1 MKKIVFVLFMF
12 IIGLVE
18 CKAISSEAYYKT
30 TYIDNEYVVSEISK
44 EEYDSVDLVSV
55 LSSTVETEYKK
66 MYINSSGNS
75 VILNIEWKKTPKY
88 KSYDVIAL
96 MSNDVSFNTN
106 TIFCEQKAILSNGNS
121 LVNYN
126 KTTQNTKLFNNG
138 IGISMNLVNDAIYYN
153 LTLSV
158 NYNGNGRIYGNYRHA
173 QSNVSLNESQN
184 YYLSNGNIVFNNSS
198 INNKY
203 DTINPVW
210 VNV

>member
-30 TYIDNEYVVSEISK
+30 TYIDNEYIISKISK

-88 KSYDVIAL
+88 KSYDVMAL

-106 TIFCEQKAILSNGNS
+106 TIFGEQKAILSNGNS

-203 DTINPVW
+203 DIIDPVW

>member
-1 MKKIVFVLFMF
+1 MKRIVFVLFMF

-30 TYIDNEYVVSEISK
+30 TFIDNEYVVSEISK

-55 LSSTVETEYKK
+55 LSGSVETEYKK

-106 TIFCEQKAILSNGNS
+106 TIFGEQKAILSNGNS

-158 NYNGNGRIYGNYRHA
+158 SYNGNGRIYGNYRHA
-173 QSNVSLNESQN
+173 QNNVTLSESQN

-203 DTINPVW
+203 DSINPVW

>member
-55 LSSTVETEYKK
+55 LSSSVETEYKK

-75 VILNIEWKKTPKY
+75 VILNVEWKKTPKY

-106 TIFCEQKAILSNGNS
+106 IMYGKQLAILSDGTNI
-121 LVNYN
+121 VNYN

-158 NYNGNGRIYGNYRHA
+158 NYNGSGRVYGNYRHA
-173 QSNVSLNESQN
+173 QSNVTLSESQN

-203 DTINPVW
+203 DSINPVW

>member
-55 LSSTVETEYKK
+55 LSSSVETEYKK

-75 VILNIEWKKTPKY
+75 VILNVEWKKTPKY

-106 TIFCEQKAILSNGNS
+106 IMYGKQLAILSDGTNI
-121 LVNYN
+121 VNYN
-126 KTTQNTKLFNNG
+126 KITQNTKLFNNG

-158 NYNGNGRIYGNYRHA
+158 NYNGSGRVYGNYRHA
-173 QSNVSLNESQN
+173 QSNVTLSESQN

-203 DTINPVW
+203 DSINPVW

>member
-1 MKKIVFVLFMF
+1 MRKIVFVLFMF
-12 IIGLVE
+12 IIGLAE

-30 TYIDNEYVVSEISK
+30 TYIDNEYIISKISK
-44 EEYDSVDLVSV
+44 EEYDLVDLVSV
-55 LSSTVETEYKK
+55 LSSPVETEYKK

-75 VILNIEWKKTPKY
+75 VILNVEWKKTPKY

-96 MSNDVSFNTN
+96 MSNDVTVHSTLPLPPPHHPPRAAPY
-106 TIFCEQKAILSNGNS
+106 I
-121 LVNYN
+121 VNYN

-158 NYNGNGRIYGNYRHA
+158 NYNGSGKIFGNYRHA
-173 QSNVSLNESQN
+173 QSNVSLSESQN
-184 YYLSNGNIVFNNSS
+184 YYLSNGNIVFNSSS

-203 DTINPVW
+203 DSINPVW
-210 VNV
+210 IDV

>member
-55 LSSTVETEYKK
+55 LSSSVETEYKK

-75 VILNIEWKKTPKY
+75 VILNVEWKKTPKY

-106 TIFCEQKAILSNGNS
+106 IMYGKQLAILSDGTNI
-121 LVNYN
+121 VNYN

-158 NYNGNGRIYGNYRHA
+158 NYNGSGKIFGNYRHA
-173 QSNVSLNESQN
+173 QSNVSLSESQN
-184 YYLSNGNIVFNNSS
+184 YYLSNGNIVFNSSS

-203 DTINPVW
+203 DSINPVW
-210 VNV
+210 IDV

>member
-1 MKKIVFVLFMF
+1 MRKIVFVLFMF
-12 IIGLVE
+12 IIGLAE

-30 TYIDNEYVVSEISK
+30 TYIDNEYIISKISK
-44 EEYDSVDLVSV
+44 EEYDLVDLVSV
-55 LSSTVETEYKK
+55 LSSPVETEYKK

-75 VILNIEWKKTPKY
+75 VILNVEWKKTPKY

-96 MSNDVSFNTN
+96 MSNDVTFNTN
-106 TIFCEQKAILSNGNS
+106 IILGKQLAILSDGTNI
-121 LVNYN
+121 VNYN

-158 NYNGNGRIYGNYRHA
+158 NYNGSGKIYGNYRHA
-173 QSNVSLNESQN
+173 QSNVSLSESQN
-184 YYLSNGNIVFNNSS
+184 YYLSNGNIVFNSSS

-203 DTINPVW
+203 DSINPVW
-210 VNV
+210 IDV

>member
-106 TIFCEQKAILSNGNS
+106 TIFGEQKAILSNGNS

>member
-55 LSSTVETEYKK
+55 LSSSVETEYKK

-75 VILNIEWKKTPKY
+75 VILNVEWKKTPKY

-106 TIFCEQKAILSNGNS
+106 IMYGKQLAILSDGTNI
-121 LVNYN
+121 VNYN

-158 NYNGNGRIYGNYRHA
+158 NYNGSGRVYGNYRHA
-173 QSNVSLNESQN
+173 QSNVTLSESQN

-203 DTINPVW
+203 DSINPVW
-210 VNV
+210 IDV

>member
-55 LSSTVETEYKK
+55 LSSSVETEYKK

-75 VILNIEWKKTPKY
+75 IILNVEWKKTPKY

-106 TIFCEQKAILSNGNS
+106 IMYGKQLAILSDGTNI
-121 LVNYN
+121 VNYN

-158 NYNGNGRIYGNYRHA
+158 NYNGSGRVYGNYRHA
-173 QSNVSLNESQN
+173 QSNVTLSESQN

-203 DTINPVW
+203 DSINPVW